1 VEDGNDPEEAPLARE
16 LILVRHGQTEWNLE
30 GRLQGTGDSPLTEVG
45 RAQASGHLDWLRI
58 RPPDHLLAS
67 PLGRTRAT
75 AAILAGGLGLVP
87 EFDPALRERCM
98 GHFEGWTLEEIRRAH
113 PGEHARRQ
121 ADPWSWRPPGGENYP
136 DLLART
142 APLVERLRAHPAQR
156 LLVVSHGTLARPL
169 LGRLLGLEPDTM
181 LVVMVPN
188 DLAYRVDLGA
198 AQGPRASHV
207 RAGVEQPGLLLR
219 AS

>member
-1 VEDGNDPEEAPLARE
+1 LAAGQFLRKLLAFAGLPIGRFGGGQQLGALGLARRE
-16 LILVRHGQTEWNLE
+16 ALWAIKGLR
-30 GRLQGTGDSPLTEVG
+30 DAPPPLF
-45 RAQASGHLDWLRI
+45 
-58 RPPDHLLAS
+58 
-67 PLGRTRAT
+67 
-75 AAILAGGLGLVP
+75 AAA
-87 EFDPALRERCM
+87 
-98 GHFEGWTLEEIRRAH
+98 
-113 PGEHARRQ
+113 ARRE
-121 ADPWSWRPPGGENYP
+121 AEPWSWRPPGGENYP

-142 APLVERLRAHPAQR
+142 APLVEQLRTHPAEC